1 MIQRMLLLALV
12 LLAFTMPTE
21 AITYQELKTS
31 PQFKLVH
38 QHEYEKRSPIVN
50 EGGMYVYLN
59 TYSVEVQKYAPPQYT
74 ISAIYYVVHTSHYQ
88 AEIMENKL
96 TVNYDANYSLA
107 TLIKSSHMM
116 NPSPSM
122 MALIQASE
130 SKSGLFM
137 SSTDSAIY
145 TLDGALKKT
154 PSIKNTR
161 NLPIHRKN
169 TLLYD
174 LADAMFMAAYQQH
187 FDDIVVQ

>member
-38 QHEYEKRSPIVN
+38 QHEYEKRIPIVN

-145 TLDGALKKT
+145 TLDGALKKI

>member
-38 QHEYEKRSPIVN
+38 QHEYEKRIPIVN